1 MKKILILN
9 DGRKTT
15 NWGLQASSQAL
26 IDVLKSKGQ
35 QIETLDHQLLHQ
47 EYTISPKIFGKNLF
61 ASDSRLQ
68 KKLSPKFIRIP
79 FTADQYEYYQEQWLT
94 NNGGTYSKVIMNS
107 IKENDIILFNAEG
120 STYRKNFGSLA
131 GLFILYLASSV
142 FRKKSYFIN
151 GSVSVTSVDNTLEAI
166 INKVYRSN
174 VEFSVR
180 EPYSYRNLLKIGI
193 KSKIIPDSVFYY
205 AKEVRDIKHKK
216 NKYFAVSKSMLPML
230 IDEKNKVNDPFINL
244 IVKISE
250 KTGLYPILLSRDPE
264 DKVLITIKKYIK
276 ESKIC
281 SGDNINF
288 KEVQKIISQSNF
300 LISGRY
306 HHLIFGAN
314 TNTPLCFM
322 GSTSHKVHGLSE
334 LLTGSPHQQVCDPT
348 NIKKITDKIIDT
360 CITTPSIKWNPIE
373 LKKQFIKYINNEII
387 NQ

>member
-61 ASDSRLQ
+61 ASESRLQ

-79 FTADQYEYYQEQWLT
+79 FTADQYDYYQEQWLT
-94 NNGGTYSKVIMNS
+94 NNGGTYSKEIMNS

-131 GLFILYLASSV
+131 GLFILYLASSA
-142 FRKKSYFIN
+142 FGKKSYFIN
-151 GSVSVTSVDNTLEAI
+151 GSVSVTSVDNVLEAI

-174 VEFSVR
+174 VKFSVR

-193 KSKIIPDSVFYY
+193 KSNIIPDSVFYY
-205 AKEVRDIKHKK
+205 AKEGRELKHKK
-216 NKYFAVSKSMLPML
+216 NEYFSVSKSMLPML
-230 IDEKNKVNDPFINL
+230 IDKKNEVNDHFINL
-244 IVKISE
+244 IIKISE
-250 KTGLYPILLSRDPE
+250 KTSLYPILLSRDPE
-264 DKVLITIKKYIK
+264 DEVLTTIKKYIK

-281 SGDNINF
+281 SGENINF
-288 KEVQKIISQSNF
+288 EEVQKIISQSNF

-314 TNTPLCFM
+314 TSTSLCFM
-322 GSTSHKVHGLSE
+322 GSSSHKIHGLSE
-334 LLTGSPHQQVCDPT
+334 LLTGSPHQEVYDPT
-348 NIKKITDKIIDT
+348 NIQMITDKIIDT
-360 CITTPSIKWNPIE
+360 CMTPQSIKWNPID
-373 LKKQFIKYINNEII
+373 LKKQFINYINNEIL